1 MLNPIWQHLVGFF
14 FLSLLVAS
22 QLHFSLSVMMIMTTV
37 LSLELAIILDMNLV
51 FLTVRYSFAKQQN
64 LILQSALLTIMV

>member
-1 MLNPIWQHLVGFF
+1 MLNPIWQHSAGF

-22 QLHFSLSVMMIMTTV
+22 QLHYSPSVMMMTTV

-51 FLTVRYSFAKQQN
+51 FLTIRYRFSKHQN
-64 LILQSALLTIMV
+64 DSALLTIMV